1 MQRLNASAPAA
12 VRWTAVAVLA
22 ATALL
27 VTAGLLAPSTSA
39 GEQLPSTPSP
49 EGGGYA
55 WQAPQHHRP
64 HPDRLN
70 LGVTHTQ
77 YSVDAWGDES
87 ALAAARN
94 VLTATATYQNQH
106 LFGWGALNPEP
117 SPGRYDWSSLDR
129 RMELIRSTGGTPVLT
144 LCCAPD
150 WMKGGRVGETDWNR
164 LHEAPRPEH
173 YADFAALAVAAASR
187 YPDVRHF
194 VVWNELKGF
203 WDDARN
209 RWDYESYTRFY
220 NVVYKALKAH
230 DPRVAVGG
238 PYVVIDTWANREAG
252 GRPSTLSGECGT
264 VDRRSLD
271 VLDYWLRHKSGADF
285 VAVDGGAVTRD
296 GGPVPSGTV
305 QSAIFGAITRWL
317 HDRTTLPIWWTE
329 FHVGR
334 GAPSDQPSL
343 VATVVAALLHM
354 AEEDATVALYWQPQR
369 STDESDD
376 RAPALWT
383 STDVTGGGQ
392 PAALGEDMAWM
403 QQLMSDPA
411 DDLVSWPSEN
421 VGVLHG
427 RMAFLAV
434 NTAAVPADVRVQG
447 VRLHLRPYEVRY
459 VQLPAGTPPAPPS
472 WWRPA
477 VDACLR
483 EQPAPTR

>member
-1 MQRLNASAPAA
+1 
-12 VRWTAVAVLA
+12 
-22 ATALL
+22 
-27 VTAGLLAPSTSA
+27 
-39 GEQLPSTPSP
+39 
-49 EGGGYA
+49 
-55 WQAPQHHRP
+55 
-64 HPDRLN
+64 
-70 LGVTHTQ
+70 
-77 YSVDAWGDES
+77 
-87 ALAAARN
+87 
-94 VLTATATYQNQH
+94 
-106 LFGWGALNPEP
+106 
-117 SPGRYDWSSLDR
+117 
-129 RMELIRSTGGTPVLT
+129 
-144 LCCAPD
+144 
-150 WMKGGRVGETDWNR
+150 
-164 LHEAPRPEH
+164 
-173 YADFAALAVAAASR
+173 
-187 YPDVRHF
+187 
-194 VVWNELKGF
+194 
-203 WDDARN
+203 
-209 RWDYESYTRFY
+209 
-220 NVVYKALKAH
+220 
-230 DPRVAVGG
+230 
-238 PYVVIDTWANREAG
+238 
-252 GRPSTLSGECGT
+252 
-264 VDRRSLD
+264 
-271 VLDYWLRHKSGADF
+271 LDYWLRHKSGADF